1 MKYIVET
8 VGLHGRLNH
17 MNDIIAY
24 ITILIAV
31 IFGSA
36 VGVTIERIRIRK
48 WLKKIEPK
56 TFELM
61 QRNKVI

>member
-1 MKYIVET
+1 
-8 VGLHGRLNH
+8 
-17 MNDIIAY
+17 MNDVIAY
-24 ITILIAV
+24 MIIVVAIA
-31 IFGSA
+31 FGSGI
-36 VGVTIERIRIRK
+36 GVTIERIRIRK